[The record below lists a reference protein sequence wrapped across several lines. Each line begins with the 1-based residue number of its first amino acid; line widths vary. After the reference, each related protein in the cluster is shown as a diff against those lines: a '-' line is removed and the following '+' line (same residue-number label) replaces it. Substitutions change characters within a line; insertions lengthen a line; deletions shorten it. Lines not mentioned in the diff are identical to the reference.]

1 MKVIDLHCDVLYQL
15 AKMDEPFSFE
25 DTDKL
30 QANKKRLIS
39 GEVQVQFFAIF
50 ISPEI
55 PQNEKF
61 MAALRQ
67 VELFHT
73 KVLAPNPE
81 MVHITDW
88 SQLDGLKDG
97 EIGAVLTLEGLDLIG
112 EDLGKLQLLL
122 DAGIKLVGLTWNPAN
137 AVANGADEAPHLG
150 LTDFGHQVVDV
161 LNERNILID
170 VSHLNEQSFWD
181 VIKVAKHLIASHS
194 NSRFLCDHPRNLTDD
209 QAKALVGAGGH
220 IHAVYYPPF
229 IKAGEDKVKLEHLMQ
244 HFKRFAELVG
254 SEHLGLGSDFDG
266 ITVFVEGLHNAG
278 DTQQVIRT
286 LRNHFTE
293 EEVQGI
299 ASGNFK
305 NYIQKVIATS

>member
-15 AKMDEPFSFE
+15 AKMEEPFSFE
-25 DTDKL
+25 DTDML

-55 PQNEKF
+55 PQHEKF

-67 VELFHT
+67 IELFHT

-88 SQLDGLKDG
+88 SQLDELHEG
-97 EIGAVLTLEGLDLIG
+97 EIGAVLTLEGLDMIG
-112 EDLGKLQLLL
+112 EDLGKLQVLL

-137 AVANGADEAPHLG
+137 AVAHGADEAPHLG
-150 LTDFGHQVVDV
+150 LTEFGSQVVDV

-181 VIKVAKHLIASHS
+181 VIKVAKHLVASHS
-194 NSRFLCDHPRNLTDD
+194 NSRSLCDHPRNLTDD
-209 QAKALVGAGGH
+209 QAKALVEAGGH
-220 IHAVYYPPF
+220 IHFVYYPLF
-229 IKAGEDKVKLEHLMQ
+229 IKAGVETVILDDLMQ
-244 HFKRFAELVG
+244 HVSHFADLVG

-266 ITVFVEGLHNAG
+266 ISVFVEGLRDAG
-278 DTQQVIRT
+278 DTQQVIQA
-286 LRNHFTE
+286 LHNHFTA
-293 EEVQGI
+293 EEVKGI

-305 NYIQKVIATS
+305 KYIQRVIATS